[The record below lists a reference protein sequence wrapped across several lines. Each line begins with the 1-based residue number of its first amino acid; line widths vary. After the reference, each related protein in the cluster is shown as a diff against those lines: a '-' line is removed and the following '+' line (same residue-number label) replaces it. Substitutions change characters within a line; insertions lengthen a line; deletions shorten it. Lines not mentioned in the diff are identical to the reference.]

1 MSPMASLIAQ
11 LSDADRIALAEE
23 FEVSL
28 PCVER
33 WTCGTATPAPAI
45 AARVERW
52 CIARLASDTA
62 PRLHIPRDLLTRPE
76 GVCR

>member
-1 MSPMASLIAQ
+1 MSPMASLICQ
-11 LSDADRIALAEE
+11 LGVDAERIALAEE

-28 PCVER
+28 ATVAR
-33 WTCGTATPAPAI
+33 WALGNATPAPAI

-52 CIARLASDTA
+52 CIARLASDTG

-76 GVCR
+76 GG

>member
-1 MSPMASLIAQ
+1 MSTLSDIICQ
-11 LSDADRIALAEE
+11 LGVDADREALAEE

-28 PCVER
+28 ATVAR
-33 WTCGTATPAPAI
+33 WALGNATPAPAI

-62 PRLHIPRDLLTRPE
+62 PRLHIPRDLLTRE
-76 GVCR
+76 GVR